1 VTGDDGKLEKTTYKP
16 PSDPSA
22 LQNQGEAQSL
32 VTHSLMNAQ
41 KDANASKNRPSA
53 DIYATSFQ
61 NTDVIAKVNDDGD
74 MSFKP

>member
-1 VTGDDGKLEKTTYKP
+1 
-16 PSDPSA
+16 
-22 LQNQGEAQSL
+22 
-32 VTHSLMNAQ
+32 MNAQ